1 MVIGKEYFR
10 WQQKLMDTK
19 LMKSISNNR
28 MTVDGFIIL
37 PFQINDTSGIFFFSR
52 LIISYIRWE
61 DKTDGEGTEAAGRG
75 SFAPM
80 LPWSMQAVW
89 RVCRPM
95 AAVNDG

>member
-37 PFQINDTSGIFFFSR
+37 PFQINDTSGIFFF
-52 LIISYIRWE
+52 
-61 DKTDGEGTEAAGRG
+61 
-75 SFAPM
+75 
-80 LPWSMQAVW
+80 
-89 RVCRPM
+89 
-95 AAVNDG
+95 